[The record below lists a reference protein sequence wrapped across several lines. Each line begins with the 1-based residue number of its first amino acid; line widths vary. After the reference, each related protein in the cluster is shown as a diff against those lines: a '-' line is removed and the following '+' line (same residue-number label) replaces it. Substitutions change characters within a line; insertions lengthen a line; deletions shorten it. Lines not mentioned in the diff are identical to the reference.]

1 MGNIHPDD
9 LVCDRCYKRAS
20 EGEHGHMKCPLEARR
35 RSAAIWGDEIPGGL
49 EIANG
54 ICNEDGTPKRYYSKT
69 EIRQACAVK
78 GVIPYHDVYTEGG
91 NQTLSDARQYTDYLK
106 SSEAARAK
114 RDRDEMRAEKR
125 QRTH

>member
-1 MGNIHPDD
+1 MT
-9 LVCDRCYKRAS
+9 CDRCYR
-20 EGEHGHMKCPLEARR
+20 ELVNEDEHGHMKCPLEARR

-106 SSEAARAK
+106 SGEAKRAK